1 MLRVRCSE
9 SEAVLRMRGMPSIC
23 STAQR
28 APGKAWSE
36 SVRGLTDRGRF
47 WPEHPASPDL
57 FVMASAEIDSF
68 RHFNDAENPKGVI
81 RSAVEFVEN
90 RPLHFCHQ
98 SKQIKKRIRL
108 RDLLLNPFSRL
119 AILYGTIDKDIS

>member
-68 RHFNDAENPKGVI
+68 RQFQWRVESLGEA
-81 RSAVEFVEN
+81 RSAVGFVE
-90 RPLHFCHQ
+90 R
-98 SKQIKKRIRL
+98 
-108 RDLLLNPFSRL
+108 
-119 AILYGTIDKDIS
+119 

>member
-36 SVRGLTDRGRF
+36 SVRGLTDCGRF

-68 RHFNDAENPKGVI
+68 RHFNDAK
-81 RSAVEFVEN
+81 S
-90 RPLHFCHQ
+90 L
-98 SKQIKKRIRL
+98 
-108 RDLLLNPFSRL
+108 
-119 AILYGTIDKDIS
+119 